1 VPAAAPPPLTQTW
14 IPKES
19 GKGGHY
25 TNSTYHDNVPD
36 STFSLV
42 GATVKYNSWRPLPEQ
57 ANYGSAQ
64 SGNITT
70 LDIFNRYVGNSQTL
84 TSSVIAG
91 ITNDGASKSKVV
103 NMTTNAVIRSS
114 ASAQPTTGTGRY
126 VFASVKNRLY
136 MANGTDV
143 PVISPDATASS
154 CIPWGKNPQSQN
166 LAYQIGAPGT
176 GLNAYV
182 AGGTQGTCTV
192 TNSGTTNNVA
202 WVSGPNFQYFKT
214 GQVIYINGVYATIL
228 TVPSSTT
235 MTLLNNGTPV
245 VANGVGVP
253 FSYAPTGIST
263 GAAGSVTVTGAGGVQ
278 ATGTV
283 TGTTTLTWNTGVNF
297 AGVTVGSTIYLG
309 GTANTVAS
317 ITSVT
322 VLTLGTPVGNASYN
336 LSYGTVAGG
345 STVFGSTALTS
356 WTGFGAGTPSLNPLS
371 GTFIPPGSPIF
382 ISTGAGAL
390 PITPTVQYAITPG
403 SATAGTLATTY
414 AEATG
419 GSPVTRSAQV
429 NFGPISFQNASYTY
443 AVSYW
448 NFTSG
453 HVTNPSTV
461 LSVKDGAPNNVNVTV
476 TISNIITT
484 NDSAY
489 NYIILWRSQAG
500 NASLQPLAI
509 LNNDTGNVGNGT
521 ITYTDTL
528 GDDTA
533 LGTCLA
539 PGQSTGPGKIV
550 APANGT
556 NAPPPSDLN
565 FPVYWDGRFWASS
578 QTQIGLLF
586 FSARSTFGASTT
598 LGANEDINCG
608 VAEECWPP
616 IFTRPIPD
624 ADGKITGLR
633 VVGGTLMVL
642 TDKAIY
648 AVYGSNQTNYGLSK
662 VSSKGA
668 GTSHFATC
676 VIPGEDVNA
685 SDVLVHFGNDGRLYF
700 LFGSG
705 GDFPVSYPIQPDL
718 EVAGASAATATVFT
732 MHNSTSTYVGLV
744 PVPGGTLYLYDLE
757 RKIWIKSGFSA
768 YGTGVVEGLL
778 NGALTY
784 LFSDYNFGNN
794 VYYGNQAIGTPAVGY
809 TILTNWTTFGKD
821 KKDDKLLASVTVYT
835 NDPAANI
842 QCFVS
847 VDGGFGFQMTQV
859 PSTGTYGPAFH
870 EFADAIVFEPQGG
883 PFRGRLFQF
892 QVQNTAPTAY
902 TSSIY
907 EITAK
912 ASYSQDPPK
921 QGANL

>member
-1 VPAAAPPPLTQTW
+1 MASAANPLKATW
-14 IPKES
+14 IPRDS

-25 TNSTYHDNVPD
+25 TNSTWHDNVPD
-36 STFSLV
+36 STYSLQ
-42 GATVKYNSWRPLPEQ
+42 GARIKNNSWQPLLGQ
-57 ANYGSAQ
+57 QTYGSAQ
-64 SGNITT
+64 SQYVGT
-70 LDIFNRYVGNSQTL
+70 LEIFNKYSGTSQTV
-84 TSSVIAG
+84 TSSVVGGLVFGGPGGTAE
-91 ITNDGASKSKVV
+91 VV

-114 ASAQPTTGTGRY
+114 ATPMPMTGLGVS
-126 VFASVKNRLY
+126 VFATVKNRLY
-136 MANGTDV
+136 MVSGTDV
-143 PVISPDATASS
+143 PAISPDATASS

-166 LAYQIGAPGT
+166 ILCQTAAPGT
-176 GLNAYV
+176 GANQYV
-182 AGGTQGTCTV
+182 MGGTQGTLAA
-192 TNSGTTNNVA
+192 TNGVQSVL
-202 WVSGPNFQYFKT
+202 WQSGPNFQYFKA
-214 GQVIYINGVYATIL
+214 GQVIYIGGVYYTIQTVVDNTHLNLNVVFAGGTATY
-228 TVPSSTT
+228 
-235 MTLLNNGTPV
+235 
-245 VANGVGVP
+245 P

-263 GAAGSVTVTGAGGVQ
+263 GLFAGSGGSVTVTGAGGVQ

-283 TGTTTLTWNTGVNF
+283 TLLTTLTWNTGVNF
-297 AGVTVGSTIYLG
+297 SNLTVGSTIYLDG
-309 GTANTVAS
+309 VANTVAS
-317 ITSVT
+317 ITSAT
-322 VLTLGTPVGNASYN
+322 VLTLGSNSTNAVHN

-345 STVFGSTALTS
+345 TTVFGSTALTA
-356 WTGFGAGTPSLNPLS
+356 WTGSGLGVPSLNPS
-371 GTFIPPGSPIF
+371 AGAFIPPGSPIF

-403 SATAGTLATTY
+403 SANAGTLATTY

-453 HVTNPSTV
+453 HITNPSTV
-461 LSVKDGAPNNVNVTV
+461 FSVKDGAPNNVNVTV
-476 TISNIITT
+476 TISNIIAT
-484 NDSAY
+484 NDTAY